1 MISSRRGVGLVS
13 GLSVVS
19 GLQVELLQ
27 LAGGTSFCGVWA
39 VLEVLGICDGCTTS
53 DGTARLGGVVVS
65 VALVEVSLA
74 RTGAVG
80 SARTI
85 GVRLTL
91 SPSSRLAVVNPDG
104 FHLYLHQ
111 LK

>member
-1 MISSRRGVGLVS
+1 
-13 GLSVVS
+13 VVS

-27 LAGGTSFCGVWA
+27 LAGGTRFLAFAGS
-39 VLEVLGICDGCTTS
+39 LECWVFVMVAPPQMELPWG
-53 DGTARLGGVVVS
+53 AVS

-85 GVRLTL
+85 GVPADTITKFTR
-91 SPSSRLAVVNPDG
+91 
-104 FHLYLHQ
+104 Q
-111 LK
+111 

>member
-1 MISSRRGVGLVS
+1 VMVAPP
-13 GLSVVS
+13 
-19 GLQVELLQ
+19 QMELP
-27 LAGGTSFCGVWA
+27 GWG
-39 VLEVLGICDGCTTS
+39 
-53 DGTARLGGVVVS
+53 VVS

-85 GVRLTL
+85 GVPAL
-91 SPSSRLAVVNPDG
+91 SPSSRLAVVNSDG

-111 LK
+111 LN